1 VDELRVLIDTID
13 RALVAVDTASDDEE
27 RFQALK
33 TATDAACLF
42 LRKISKNLEEDVREI
57 LGSSPIGGQER
68 GLPLTELIHEHP
80 ELAPLRDFDA
90 LKKELLPSLNE
101 LAKKQGR
108 IKQAEVQEI
117 LEEIRKLL
125 PQITAQQTGVA
136 QVTGKIL
143 RLQDLFCRPPKD
155 PPPRPAKP
163 KEPPPN
169 RGTEVREWLNTLAEY
184 LKMLPGAAALFI
196 HTSAP
201 LPPENPHQPPA
212 TPPPIHQP
220 AWIRLLG
227 LLALAALASYIESH
241 GHMPPAKDTGGR
253 EGGALHPEEKK
264 LAEVGAGVGVEHDEP
279 VGA

>member
-1 VDELRVLIDTID
+1 MDELRVLIDTID
-13 RALVAVDTASDDEE
+13 RALVAFDTASDDEE

-57 LGSSPIGGQER
+57 LRSSPLGGQER
-68 GLPLTELIHEHP
+68 GLPLTELIREHP

-108 IKQAEVQEI
+108 IKQAEVQNI
-117 LEEIRKLL
+117 LEQIRKLL

-155 PPPRPAKP
+155 PPPRPPKP
-163 KEPPPN
+163 NEPPPN

-184 LKMLPGAAALFI
+184 LKMLPGAAALFM

-201 LPPENPHQPPA
+201 LPPENPYEPP
-212 TPPPIHQP
+212 TVPPPIHQP
-220 AWIRLLG
+220 AWIRLLA
-227 LLALAALASYIESH
+227 LLALAALASYIESN
-241 GHMPPAKDTGGR
+241 GHMPPGR
-253 EGGALHPEEKK
+253 DPGDQEGGALRPEEKK
-264 LAEVGAGVGVEHDEP
+264 LVEVPAEVGAHYDEL